1 MRVAM
6 AQINPTVGAL
16 RENSRIIVQNIERA
30 IEEKADIIVFPEMAV
45 TGYPTYDL
53 LYEEG
58 FVAENIAVLEE
69 EIAPAAKGIV
79 AVVGF
84 IDIPDTDRL
93 DEEGTPWRGNCA
105 AVISG
110 GKIVRKVW
118 KTLLPGYDVF
128 DEKRYFRPGAV
139 DDISPVDVEVAGKT
153 IKLGVEIC
161 EDMWTEHYGYD
172 VAGRLAEQGADIVVN
187 LSASPFFIG
196 KNRKREELALAGVN
210 RHGMPLVYVN
220 MVGGQD
226 ELVFDGR
233 SFAMGASGTVAARG
247 AAFEEDIAY
256 VEFDENGHA
265 PATDLEDDLP
275 VEEEI
280 IRAHVLNL
288 RDYIKKQGVF
298 DGIVVGSSGGA
309 DSAYTVYIAARAVG
323 PENVMSVSMPSRFS
337 SDHSR
342 SDAQKLAENL
352 GVEHHIM
359 PIEKIFRAGLETFED
374 EFGKT
379 EFSVAEENDQARCR
393 MQILM
398 KISMKYKKLV
408 CTTGN
413 KSELSVGYW
422 TLYGDGAGGKN
433 VPGDLFKT
441 ELYDVAR
448 YINRDREIIPWNII
462 DKPPSAELAP
472 DQKDTDS
479 LPEYDE
485 LDPILRLLVE
495 ERRNPEEII
504 RKGHDPETVK
514 RIVRMYKIAEFKR
527 GQMPQGIKIKRK
539 SFGYGRRMPIT
550 NKWL

>member
-1 MRVAM
+1 MKVAM
-6 AQINPTVGAL
+6 AQMNPTVGAL
-16 RENSRIIVQNIERA
+16 RENGAKIVRNIKTAAEA
-30 IEEKADIIVFPEMAV
+30 GADIIVFPEMAI

-69 EIAPAAKGIV
+69 MAAPAAKGIV

-84 IDIPDTDRL
+84 IDIPDEDRL

-105 AVISG
+105 AVLCG

-128 DEKRYFRPGAV
+128 DEKRYFRPGEKE
-139 DDISPVDVEVAGKT
+139 DIAPVEVTAGGRT
-153 IKLGVEIC
+153 LKLGVEIC
-161 EDMWTEHYGYD
+161 EDLWSEYYGYD
-172 VAGRLAEQGADIVVN
+172 VTGRLVEKGAQLIVN
-187 LSASPFFIG
+187 LSSSPFFIG
-196 KNRKREELALAGVN
+196 KNKKRETLAVDAVNKHGV
-210 RHGMPLVYVN
+210 PLVYVN
-220 MVGGQD
+220 MAGGQD

-233 SFAMGASGTVAARG
+233 SFAVDAKGVMVARG
-247 AAFEEDIAY
+247 AAFAADLAY
-256 VEFDENGHA
+256 AEFDNNREGA
-265 PATDLEDDLP
+265 PTGVDADLCT
-275 VEEEI
+275 EEEI

-288 RDYIKKQGVF
+288 RDYIEKGGFF
-298 DGIVVGSSGGA
+298 DGVVVGSSGGA
-309 DSAYTVYIAARAVG
+309 DSAYTVYIASLAVG
-323 PENVMSVSMPSRFS
+323 PENVVSVSMPSMYS
-337 SDHSR
+337 SDHSK
-342 SDAQKLAENL
+342 SDAAQLAENL
-352 GVEHHIM
+352 GVEHHVI
-359 PIEKIFRAGLETFED
+359 PIEKIYNAGLETFE
-374 EFGKT
+374 EAFGKT
-379 EFSVAEENDQARCR
+379 EFGVAEENEQARCR

-441 ELYDVAR
+441 ELYDVLR
-448 YINRDREIIPWNII
+448 YINRDEEIIPRNII
-462 DKPPSAELAP
+462 TKPPSAELAP
-472 DQKDTDS
+472 GQKDSDS
-479 LPEYDE
+479 LPEYED
-485 LDPILRLLVE
+485 LDPILKLLVE

-504 RKGHDPETVK
+504 RRGHDAGTVK
-514 RIVRMYKIAEFKR
+514 RVVRMYKIAEFKR

-539 SFGYGRRMPIT
+539 SFGSGRRMPIT